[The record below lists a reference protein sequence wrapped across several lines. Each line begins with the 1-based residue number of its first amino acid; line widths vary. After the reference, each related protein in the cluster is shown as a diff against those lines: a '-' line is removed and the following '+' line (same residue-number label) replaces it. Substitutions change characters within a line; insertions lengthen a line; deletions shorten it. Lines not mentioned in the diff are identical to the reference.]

1 MSTTAHSTAPS
12 GPRPR
17 PPALLVA
24 FMIAIASLG
33 GVGFFLAA
41 GIFDRGAGPGIP
53 PPRPHPRPY
62 SVGDAVPTT
71 FGAVAVE
78 HVERL
83 KGLTA
88 KDLSGVTHGIQN
100 LIGPDRIQI
109 QTSVTLTNLS
119 TAVQPYS
126 PAEFALVETKGA
138 KPPPAGRRGRLPFS
152 ASVHDGTLQPDA
164 SIGARITFTSQRNG
178 DHLWMRY
185 TDPGRRSPVL
195 IDLGRVAKLRSN
207 VLQQQLRYFHHH

>member
-1 MSTTAHSTAPS
+1 MSTEAHPTTPS
-12 GPRPR
+12 ASRPR
-17 PPALLVA
+17 PPAPLVA
-24 FMIAIASLG
+24 FMVAIACLC
-33 GVGFFLAA
+33 GVGLFLAT
-41 GIFDRGAGPGIP
+41 GIVERADRAAVAP
-53 PPRPHPRPY
+53 PVAHATPY
-62 SVGDAVPTT
+62 AVGDAVPTS
-71 FGAVAVE
+71 FGAIAVE
-78 HVERL
+78 HLERL

-88 KDLSGVTHGIQN
+88 KDLAGVTHGIQD
-100 LIGPDRIQI
+100 LLGPDKIQV

-119 TAVQPYS
+119 AGVQPYS

-138 KPPPAGRRGRLPFS
+138 KPPPAGKRGRPPFS

-164 SIGARITFTSQRNG
+164 SISARITFTSRRNG

-185 TDPGRRSPVL
+185 TDPGRSRPVV